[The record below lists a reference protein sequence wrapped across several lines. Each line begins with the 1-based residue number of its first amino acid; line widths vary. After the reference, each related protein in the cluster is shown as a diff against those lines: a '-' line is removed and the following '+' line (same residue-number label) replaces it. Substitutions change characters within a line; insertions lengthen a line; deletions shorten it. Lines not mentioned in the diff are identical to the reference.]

1 MQKLG
6 QNINEEYEKL
16 FGSAKRINLFDTE
29 EEYNELR
36 QFIVDQSQEMY
47 VSSILPFDGIEIIL
61 RKDSKQKRD

>member
-1 MQKLG
+1 MQKPER
-6 QNINEEYEKL
+6 NINEEYEKL

-36 QFIVDQSQEMY
+36 QFIVDQSQEIF

-61 RKDSKQKRD
+61 RKD